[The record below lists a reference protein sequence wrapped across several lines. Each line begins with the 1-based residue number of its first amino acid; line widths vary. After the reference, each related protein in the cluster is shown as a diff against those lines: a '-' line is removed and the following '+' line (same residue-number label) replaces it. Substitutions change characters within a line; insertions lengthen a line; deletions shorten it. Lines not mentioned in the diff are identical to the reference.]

1 MSTLARLTA
10 VAAFALVLA
19 LPPQPASASCGGTT
33 VVNDPAGLTAAI
45 NAFNAVAPGPCVFTI
60 ELSADITLVSPPPPF
75 IDNATSGVRLMIDG
89 AGFTVDGADEPDG
102 RPFRIDGGEVEMV
115 DLTVTGG
122 RMGGAGIFGA
132 SGVDA
137 RGGGIFVDGAS
148 LTLRRCTVASNSVE
162 TRGGGIALRNST
174 LLVEDSTI
182 FDNGAVGA
190 PGVGGIG
197 GGIYQEGGEVTIRN
211 STISG
216 NFTEGFGTTK
226 NGGGIWSDC

>member
-1 MSTLARLTA
+1 MSTLTRLTA
-10 VAAFALVLA
+10 VAAFALLLA
-19 LPPQPASASCGGTT
+19 LPPQPASASCGGTA

-45 NAFNAVAPGPCVFTI
+45 NAFNAVASGPCVFTI

-75 IDNATSGVRLMIDG
+75 IDNATSGVRLVIDG

-102 RPFRIDGGEVEMV
+102 RPFRID
-115 DLTVTGG
+115 
-122 RMGGAGIFGA
+122 
-132 SGVDA
+132 GVDA

>member
-1 MSTLARLTA
+1 MSTLTRLTA
-10 VAAFALVLA
+10 VAAFALLLA
-19 LPPQPASASCGGTT
+19 LPPQPASASCGGTA

-45 NAFNAVAPGPCVFTI
+45 NAFNAVASGPCVFTI

-75 IDNATSGVRLMIDG
+75 IDNATSGVRLVIDG

-122 RMGGAGIFGA
+122 RMGGAAFRA
-132 SGVDA
+132 TGVDA